1 MISDYAE
8 GARSGMPLL
17 PYPAVGETENRS
29 PDHLSPNLQS
39 CHRALRVI
47 TFCVP
52 VFVSPEPKGS
62 SVGAFVFCQTFVRA
76 HASRIA
82 ISADH
87 RSRCVRINHLSS
99 TISREY
105 DDSCTTI
112 FSVLSTLRGGQKV
125 TETVTYTRYLASGT
139 CLTLCTHR
147 QYTGGGGGDRKP
159 RTKSF

>member
-17 PYPAVGETENRS
+17 PYPAVGETEIDLRTTCHQICNRVTVRFAS
-29 PDHLSPNLQS
+29 LRFACPFLCLPNRKVRRS
-39 CHRALRVI
+39 AL
-47 TFCVP
+47 
-52 VFVSPEPKGS
+52 
-62 SVGAFVFCQTFVRA
+62 FVFCQAFVRA

-112 FSVLSTLRGGQKV
+112 
-125 TETVTYTRYLASGT
+125 
-139 CLTLCTHR
+139 
-147 QYTGGGGGDRKP
+147 
-159 RTKSF
+159 

>member
-17 PYPAVGETENRS
+17 PYPAVGETEIDLWTTCQRPVTKICNRVTVRFAS
-29 PDHLSPNLQS
+29 LRFACPFLCLPNRKVRRS
-39 CHRALRVI
+39 AL
-47 TFCVP
+47 
-52 VFVSPEPKGS
+52 
-62 SVGAFVFCQTFVRA
+62 FVFCQAFVRA

-87 RSRCVRINHLSS
+87 RSRCVRINHLST

-112 FSVLSTLRGGQKV
+112 
-125 TETVTYTRYLASGT
+125 
-139 CLTLCTHR
+139 
-147 QYTGGGGGDRKP
+147 
-159 RTKSF
+159 